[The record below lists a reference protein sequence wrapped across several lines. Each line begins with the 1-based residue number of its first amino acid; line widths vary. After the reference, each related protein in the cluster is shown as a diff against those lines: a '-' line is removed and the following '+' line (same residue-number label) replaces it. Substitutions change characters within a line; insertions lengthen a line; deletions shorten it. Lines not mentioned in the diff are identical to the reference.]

1 MITSFQKQMSDTGS
15 LDKHFLLLHMIVLL
29 NHPLS
34 LSQIQEV
41 WTWLDIITTQNHHQ
55 FWYNLQAYSSVLVEI
70 MNNIASEK
78 AKNFKSQVSC
88 PFIFSPLK
96 LLLNNSSNL
105 LLYCSILPL
114 FFHSATLIISPATLP
129 IYHSATNHLLIL
141 WQQNTDK
148 LDSIDLNLRLISYV

>member
-1 MITSFQKQMSDTGS
+1 MFANIAKKITPKVGNIIITSFQKQMSDTGS

-55 FWYNLQAYSSVLVEI
+55 CWYNLQANSVLVEI

-78 AKNFKSQVSC
+78 AKIFKSQISC
-88 PFIFSPLK
+88 QFIFSLLK
-96 LLLNNSSNL
+96 LLLNNPSNL
-105 LLYCSILPL
+105 LLYSTILPL
-114 FFHSATLIISPATLP
+114 T
-129 IYHSATNHLLIL
+129 
-141 WQQNTDK
+141 K
-148 LDSIDLNLRLISYV
+148 LDSINLNLGLVSYV

>member
-1 MITSFQKQMSDTGS
+1 MFGDASKNNVMPWSDTVS

-41 WTWLDIITTQNHHQ
+41 WSWLDIITTQNHHQ
-55 FWYNLQAYSSVLVEI
+55 FWYNLQAYSVLVEI
-70 MNNIASEK
+70 MNNIASV
-78 AKNFKSQVSC
+78 FKSQISC
-88 PFIFSPLK
+88 QFIFLLLK

-129 IYHSATNHLLIL
+129 LYHSATNHLLIL

-148 LDSIDLNLRLISYV
+148 LDSIDS